1 MKLSTC
7 AALALTLGLSGIAA
21 AADGPSRAA
30 NANAIAPLY
39 WHCIYQ
45 SENGGVYEFVQ
56 RGRCALIVNHQTL
69 GQLSLIDAYQA

>member
-21 AADGPSRAA
+21 AADGPSRA
-30 NANAIAPLY
+30 ANAIAPLY